1 MIVHRN
7 RAHHPGRH
15 AMVPVC
21 QNIVPARSG
30 LYIVHKADE
39 LELSPKVDDVY
50 NRPSLDNKDL

>member
-1 MIVHRN
+1 
-7 RAHHPGRH
+7 
-15 AMVPVC
+15 MVPVC

-30 LYIVHKADE
+30 LYIVHKAHE